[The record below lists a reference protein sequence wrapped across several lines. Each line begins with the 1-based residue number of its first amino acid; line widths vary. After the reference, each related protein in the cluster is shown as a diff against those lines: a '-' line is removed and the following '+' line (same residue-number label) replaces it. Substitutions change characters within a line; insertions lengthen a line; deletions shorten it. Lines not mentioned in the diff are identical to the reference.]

1 MNRHHIA
8 MLKHDVLLSRK
19 TLIGT
24 AVSYIV
30 CIILTMLVFLSAKY
44 GNIAK
49 YSEGNAYIILSLR
62 FSMLMFTTLC
72 CSVPF
77 TEFSGKNVISDM
89 NCGWQKYIYTTPLT
103 VKEQL
108 TYRYGINIMG
118 LVTSVILV
126 LPELTVLRLCS
137 GQWSGKTEL
146 ILIAYIIAYCYI
158 LTVVS
163 LPLNAY
169 FRSTDKAG
177 LISMVITMVLLV
189 PVMIIFMD
197 KIDETDK
204 LAKAGGQEVDLNML
218 TDQLEGYIP
227 YLAAAVPVL
236 IIVSTVLSYH
246 FMKKILEKKV
256 C

>member
-1 MNRHHIA
+1 MNRRYIA

-49 YSEGNAYIILSLR
+49 YSDGKADIILTLR
-62 FSMLMFTTLC
+62 LSMLMFTTLC

-89 NCGWQKYIYTTPLT
+89 NCGWQKFIYTTPLT

-118 LVTSVILV
+118 LLTSVILV

-137 GQWSGKTEL
+137 EQWSGKTEL

-177 LISMVITMVLLV
+177 LISMVITMILLV
-189 PVMIIFMD
+189 PVMIIFKD
-197 KIDETDK
+197 KLDEMDK

-218 TDQLEGYIP
+218 TDQLEGCIP
-227 YLAAAVPVL
+227 YFAAALPVL

-246 FMKKILEKKV
+246 LMKKILEKRV

>member
-1 MNRHHIA
+1 MNRRHIA
-8 MLKHDVLLSRK
+8 MFKHDVVLSRK
-19 TLIGT
+19 MLIGT

-30 CIILTMLVFLSAKY
+30 CIILTVLVFLSAKY

-49 YSEGNAYIILSLR
+49 YSEGKADIILTLR
-62 FSMLMFTTLC
+62 FCMLIFTTMC
-72 CSVPF
+72 GSVPF
-77 TEFSGKNVISDM
+77 SEFNGKNVISDM
-89 NCGWQKYIYTTPLT
+89 NCGWQKFIYTTPLT

-108 TYRYGINIMG
+108 AYRYGINIIG

-137 GQWSGKTEL
+137 GQWSGKAEL
-146 ILIAYIIAYCYI
+146 VLIAYIIAYCYI
-158 LTVVS
+158 LMVVS

-177 LISMVITMVLLV
+177 LISMVITMVLIM
-189 PVMIIFMD
+189 PVMIIFDD
-197 KIDETDK
+197 KIEEAAK
-204 LAKAGGQEVDLNML
+204 IAKAGGQEVDLNML

-227 YLAAAVPVL
+227 YAAAAVPVL
-236 IIVSTVLSYH
+236 MIVLTVLSYH

>member
-1 MNRHHIA
+1 MNRRYIA

-49 YSEGNAYIILSLR
+49 YSEGKADIILTLR
-62 FSMLMFTTLC
+62 LSMLMFTTLC

-89 NCGWQKYIYTTPLT
+89 NCGWQKFIYTAPLT

-108 TYRYGINIMG
+108 AYRYGVNIMG
-118 LVTSVILV
+118 LLTSVILV

-137 GQWSGKTEL
+137 EQWSGKTEL

-177 LISMVITMVLLV
+177 LISMVITMILLV
-189 PVMIIFMD
+189 PVMIIFKD
-197 KIDETDK
+197 KLDEMDK

-218 TDQLEGYIP
+218 TDQLEGCIP
-227 YLAAAVPVL
+227 YFAAALPVL

-246 FMKKILEKKV
+246 LMKKILEKRV